1 MPEGLDIERE
11 QSLSG
16 TMATYAEQV
25 LISTGQTDW
34 KSKIEDE
41 DSAVFLRE
49 MKRLLG
55 PKGKYSDPYHNVMMT
70 NSSYPPTPSGLE
82 YSTQQS
88 SNRSPLPVSDASD
101 VAPVTSTSSAPASVF
116 LLPSFEY
123 VPTIPT
129 DSNSIEAFIKAF
141 ILPSKLHASHDVLSR
156 AQKNVLLR
164 ETERRRQFLGARKI
178 DEILVLICGH
188 GGRDQRC
195 GVLGPILQAEFEDKL
210 ERQNIKVLKDA
221 PAADAVEA
229 DAAVEG
235 YKPTARVGTISHIGG
250 HKYAGNVIVYIPP
263 SFTSNALAGKA
274 QGSRPAHGELRT
286 HALQA
291 NPSRII
297 YGVVILVCASTVFG
311 NSNGT
316 STQSLNTTSF
326 TPFKLVHK
334 EQISTTSSLF
344 TLEQAQSSGKL
355 QELWKRGVWS
365 IEIKQP
371 QLQIARAYTPLPPLD
386 TDTAED
392 RLRLLIRKEIKG
404 EVSNF
409 LHRMPEGAM
418 VEIRGPSVE
427 YELPTKVQKVVF
439 LAGGTGIA
447 PAVQIAHALQD
458 RADVS
463 VLWANRRREDC
474 EGGKSDNIQPESSWF
489 SGLGR
494 LLGASPDP
502 ALPTQSQSPSHAVV
516 QQIEQMKKSHGAS
529 LMVDYFVDEEGSF
542 IRPHNISTLLGQ
554 KDASR
559 DTEDGEKL
567 LFVSGPEGFL
577 NYWAGPKQWQN
588 GREVQGPLGGAL
600 GNMNLKGWKV
610 VKL

>member
-263 SFTSNALAGKA
+263 SFTSNALAGK
-274 QGSRPAHGELRT
+274 G
-286 HALQA
+286 
-291 NPSRII
+291 I
-297 YGVVILVCASTVFG
+297 C
-311 NSNGT
+311 
-316 STQSLNTTSF
+316 LNTTSF